1 MNDTASN
8 ETSLKLAGSFALE
21 NTQKNLEVT
30 QPKSSVVHEFA
41 KLNIEKATNKID
53 RKALNMFNV
62 FVKSS

>member
-30 QPKSSVVHEFA
+30 QPKSSIVHEFA
-41 KLNIEKATNKID
+41 KLNIEKATNKFD
-53 RKALNMFNV
+53 RKALNVYNV
-62 FVKSS
+62 FVKLS

>member
-8 ETSLKLAGSFALE
+8 ETSLKPAGSFALE
-21 NTQKNLEVT
+21 NAQKNLGIT
-30 QPKSSVVHEFA
+30 QNKSSVDHEFA
-41 KLNIEKATNKID
+41 KLNIEKATNNID